1 MLLSFAY
8 FAFGAILRLLVGR
21 CRRSE
26 FDKDIELIVLRHQLA
41 VLRRRGE
48 RPKLKPADRAFIAAL
63 ARLLPYRR
71 RHRLALT
78 PQTLLRWHRELVR
91 RTWTQPAG
99 RSGRPPLDAEL
110 QELVLRLARENP
122 RWGYQRIAGELLK
135 LGFSVSAS
143 TVRRLLA
150 KAGLEP
156 APRRPRLSW
165 RAFLRQQAASMLA
178 CDFFTVETVAL
189 RRLYVLFFLEVGSRR
204 VHLAGCTANPTG
216 SWVTQQAR
224 NLGFTDLLARTHFL
238 IRDRDSKF
246 SASFDEVFRSEGI
259 RVIRTPIRA
268 PQANAHAERFV
279 RSVREECLDWL
290 LIAGRRHLEP
300 PLRRVLQPRA
310 PAPRPRPLAATAQCE
325 KSRVGRQRRRAPR
338 PTRRTPTRVLPQ
350 RSVRPNPLLT
360 PFSLRRR
367 PERSPH
373 RRARLALDLLH
384 QHPARR
390 PRGTR
395 RRRARRIGA
404 SAPGLD
410 LRPRRSRARDERH
423 VARDLHARP
432 RAG

>member
-8 FAFGAILRLLVGR
+8 FAFGAILRLLLGR

-26 FDKDIELIVLRHQLA
+26 LDKDIELIVLRHQLA
-41 VLRRRGE
+41 VLRRGGE
-48 RPKLKPADRAFIAAL
+48 RPKLRPADRAFIAAL
-63 ARLLPYRR
+63 ARVLPYRR

-91 RTWTQPAG
+91 RKWTQPVG
-99 RSGRPPLDAEL
+99 RPGRPPLDADL
-110 QELVLRLARENP
+110 RELVLRLARENP

-156 APRRPRLSW
+156 APRRPRLTW
-165 RAFLRQQAASMLA
+165 RAFLRQQAASILA

-224 NLGFTDLLARTHFL
+224 NLGFTDLLERTRFL
-238 IRDRDSKF
+238 VRDRGSKS

-259 RVIRTPIRA
+259 RIIRTPIRA
-268 PQANAHAERFV
+268 LQANAHAERFV

-290 LIAGRRHLEP
+290 LIAGRRHLE
-300 PLRRVLQPRA
+300 RVLRHYVEYYN
-310 PAPRPRPLAATAQCE
+310 R
-325 KSRVGRQRRRAPR
+325 
-338 PTRRTPTRVLPQ
+338 
-350 RSVRPNPLLT
+350 
-360 PFSLRRR
+360 
-367 PERSPH
+367 ERPH
-373 RRARLALDLLH
+373 RGLGLSPPQPDANSRALSTSAVERRDRLGGLLH
-384 QHPARR
+384 EYYRTA
-390 PRGTR
+390 
-395 RRRARRIGA
+395 A
-404 SAPGLD
+404 
-410 LRPRRSRARDERH
+410 
-423 VARDLHARP
+423 
-432 RAG
+432 